1 MSDSIQPTLTSAF
14 EMIEVGHPDRA
25 VTLLQPL
32 LTQAA
37 DNPDVWWVYAHAVAD
52 PQVAHA
58 ALTRVLRLEPGY
70 PEAVALLRRLEKQLR
85 AQRANLMRERPSAS
99 ALSAGKAPP
108 YNAAPTPPNDFPEMP
123 LSDERGSYLGGGL
136 HVFLVLVAIG
146 MIAVVALLALEPQ
159 LHLWLPNQEQD
170 QEEIASNSPI
180 IRTWVPTTV
189 ATLEKVIATD
199 TPAAKPSPTLVSTQV
214 PLITST
220 PAATAA
226 AVPNLDVSALLAAV
240 PEFELRQNEL
250 LRPAPE
256 GWYVVLALCGTRG
269 TAEAVQQVQDN
280 LVSMAAVSA
289 ELPSIISAL
298 AIEMLDCETNEILSV
313 IGVELTAAQKF
324 AAGGMSEKALR
335 ARFHPLF
342 EG

>member
-1 MSDSIQPTLTSAF
+1 
-14 EMIEVGHPDRA
+14 
-25 VTLLQPL
+25 
-32 LTQAA
+32 
-37 DNPDVWWVYAHAVAD
+37 
-52 PQVAHA
+52 
-58 ALTRVLRLEPGY
+58 
-70 PEAVALLRRLEKQLR
+70 
-85 AQRANLMRERPSAS
+85 
-99 ALSAGKAPP
+99 
-108 YNAAPTPPNDFPEMP
+108 MP

-170 QEEIASNSPI
+170 QEEIVSNSPI